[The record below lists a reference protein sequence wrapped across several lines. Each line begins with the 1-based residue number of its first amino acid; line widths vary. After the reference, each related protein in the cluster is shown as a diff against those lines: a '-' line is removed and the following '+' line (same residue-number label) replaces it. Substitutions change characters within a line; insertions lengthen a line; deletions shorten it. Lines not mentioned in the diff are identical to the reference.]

1 MLTRPERTL
10 IDHVANQRGYNLVRA
25 TDNGELVLTSSLAP
39 GSIRIQK
46 AGNDQFRLLIDLG
59 YVKQEVMRE
68 FAELTA
74 NEELVIGETSL
85 YAVLGR
91 IFELSVSLPSEPLR
105 RFHDA
110 IGRLPST
117 ERQQLTVQRVGQDI
131 FRAALEQYWGNR
143 CAITNVGDRE
153 LLRASHIKP
162 WAQCVSDEERLDVFN
177 GILLAAH
184 LDAAFDK
191 HLMTISSDGS
201 VQFSSRLSQEALG
214 VLNPGGG
221 SLVVAVAPS
230 HQRYLAEHQETFFRT
245 MV

>member
-1 MLTRPERTL
+1 MLRSERNL
-10 IDHVANQRGYNLVRA
+10 VEHIAHQRGYDLA
-25 TDNGELVLTSSLAP
+25 EQSEAGELLLRSALVP
-39 GSIRIQK
+39 GSIRVSSV
-46 AGNDQFRLLIDLG
+46 GDQRFRLCFDLAN
-59 YVKQEVMRE
+59 VDKEIRHE
-68 FAELTA
+68 FTRHFVGHD
-74 NEELVIGETSL
+74 LVITETEL
-85 YAVLGR
+85 YPILGR
-91 IFELSVSLPSEPLR
+91 AFELSASLPSEPLR
-105 RFHDA
+105 RFHEA

-201 VQFSSRLSQEALG
+201 VQFSPRLSQEALS

-221 SLVVAVAPS
+221 PLVVAVAPS
-230 HQRYLAEHQETFFRT
+230 HQRYLAEHRETFLQT

>member
-1 MLTRPERTL
+1 MLRSERNL
-10 IDHVANQRGYNLVRA
+10 VEHIANQRGYDLA
-25 TDNGELVLTSSLAP
+25 QQSEAGELMLRSALVPGEVRVSS
-39 GSIRIQK
+39 
-46 AGNDQFRLLIDLG
+46 AGDERFRLCFNLPSVDKEIR
-59 YVKQEVMRE
+59 RE
-68 FAELTA
+68 FTQHLIE
-74 NEELVIGETSL
+74 NDLVTRETGL
-85 YAVLGR
+85 YTILGR
-91 IFELSVSLPSEPLR
+91 AFELSAALPGEPLR
-105 RFHDA
+105 RFHEA

-191 HLMTISSDGS
+191 HLMTLSPDGS
-201 VQFSSRLSQEALG
+201 VQFSPRLSQEALS

-221 SLVVAVAPS
+221 PLVVAVAPS
-230 HQRYLAEHQETFFRT
+230 HQRYLAEHRETFLRT
-245 MV
+245 IV